1 VCLMADDRRPD
12 GTRSWSEV
20 CGRPAELDAAPTT
33 GDDIALWLYTS
44 GTTGLPKAVMHRHR
58 SLKATPDGF
67 PYQILDMGA
76 DDVVLSVSRMFFA
89 YGLGNSVY
97 IPAAFGA
104 SVIIRENP
112 GVPAMVQNLIRKTEP
127 TLLFGVPA
135 FFRGFVGLENPQLP
149 ASVRTIVSAG
159 ETMDVAL
166 FERFQ
171 QMTGMAVIDALGST
185 EALHFVTSNR
195 PDDRMPGSAGR
206 ALDGFEIQ
214 ARDRDGRPV
223 AEGESGELWLRGPT
237 TFAGYWRRPELT
249 ERAYQGPWMRTGDRV
264 RIVDGRLY
272 HEGRLDDMVKLGG
285 IWVAPPEIEDVLR
298 NHPDVTDAAVVA
310 IDDGSGVPVLK
321 AFVVTERGGP
331 ELSQAL
337 LHLCRGRLATFKVP
351 QSYEFVDELPR
362 TPSGKVRRFLL
373 RDRVEAQALST

>member
-1 VCLMADDRRPD
+1 M
-12 GTRSWSEV
+12 
-20 CGRPAELDAAPTT
+20 
-33 GDDIALWLYTS
+33 
-44 GTTGLPKAVMHRHR
+44 
-58 SLKATPDGF
+58 
-67 PYQILDMGA
+67 
-76 DDVVLSVSRMFFA
+76 
-89 YGLGNSVY
+89 
-97 IPAAFGA
+97 
-104 SVIIRENP
+104 
-112 GVPAMVQNLIRKTEP
+112 
-127 TLLFGVPA
+127 
-135 FFRGFVGLENPQLP
+135 
-149 ASVRTIVSAG
+149 
-159 ETMDVAL
+159 
-166 FERFQ
+166 
-171 QMTGMAVIDALGST
+171 
-185 EALHFVTSNR
+185 
-195 PDDRMPGSAGR
+195 
-206 ALDGFEIQ
+206 
-214 ARDRDGRPV
+214 
-223 AEGESGELWLRGPT
+223 
-237 TFAGYWRRPELT
+237 FAGYWRRPNLT
-249 ERAYQGPWMRTGDRV
+249 ERAFQGPWMRTGDRV